1 MYKIYVLYRSMATM
15 QLLTSQQVQTGF
27 GKFSDLVK
35 QQGREPVIITQR
47 KRPTMAVFR
56 YDEAMEMMRLT
67 AKMRFLQA
75 LRENANDCQEPSD
88 EELTDLNRLID
99 EEREI
104 IYQEKIK
111 KNARK

>member
-1 MYKIYVLYRSMATM
+1 MYKIYILYRNMATM
-15 QLLTSQQVQTGF
+15 QLLTSKQVQTDFGGF
-27 GKFSDLVK
+27 SELVK
-35 QQGREPVIITQR
+35 KGAEPVIITQY

-56 YDEAMEMMRLT
+56 YDEAMEMIRLT

-75 LRENANDCQEPSD
+75 LTENAKGCEEPSD
-88 EELTDLNRLID
+88 EEMLELNRLID

-104 IYQEKIK
+104 VYQENLK

>member
-1 MYKIYVLYRSMATM
+1 MMTM

-27 GKFSDLVK
+27 GRFADLVK
-35 QQGREPVIITQR
+35 EQGREPVIITQR

-56 YDEAMEMMRLT
+56 YDEAMEMMRLS

-75 LRENANDCQEPSD
+75 LRENAKDSKEPTN
-88 EELTDLNRLID
+88 EELTELNRLID

-104 IYQEKIK
+104 IYQENLK